1 MKKILVIEDTAAIRE
16 EIADILEME
25 GFQVF
30 EAADGLEGLN
40 KAKTIIPDLIVS
52 DILMPKLNGYQ
63 MLKELQKQYTTE
75 NIPLIFLSAK
85 AEKSDIREG
94 MNLGADDYLTKPL
107 SADDLIKAIN
117 NKLTKQELFN
127 KKIDELRINISRSF
141 PHELR
146 TPLHGILGFSSILK
160 DITDTPDRDYVIK
173 MASAIYE
180 SGKRLHHIVENYLL
194 FSMLLGEANDPAKK
208 ERNEPPIDTKDII
221 EQTVRKTGEEEN
233 RMPDIIMNLSE
244 FKLAIN
250 GNDLSKIIEELISNG
265 IKFSTPGEKIEI
277 STGRENQ
284 SCFISFRNEGTGM
297 SEENVAK
304 IGGFMQFDR
313 ESKEQQGLGLGLC
326 IVKLLTLIYKGD
338 IEIDSKPE
346 KYFSIKL
353 RFPQR

>member
-1 MKKILVIEDTAAIRE
+1 MKKILVIEDMAAIRE
-16 EIADILEME
+16 EIADILKME

-40 KAKTIIPDLIVS
+40 KAKTIIPDIIVS

-63 MLKELQKQYTTE
+63 MLRELQKQYITE

-85 AEKSDIREG
+85 AEKSDIRKG

-107 SADDLIKAIN
+107 SPDDLIKAIN

-160 DITDTPDRDYVIK
+160 DISGTPDKDYVVK
-173 MASAIYE
+173 MASNIYE
-180 SGKRLHHIVENYLL
+180 SGKRLHHIVQNYIL
-194 FSMLLGEANDPAKK
+194 FSGLLVEVYDPAKK
-208 ERNEPPIDTKDII
+208 ERNEPPINTKDII
-221 EQTVRKTGEEEN
+221 EQIVKKTGEKEN
-233 RMPDIIMNLSE
+233 RFSDIIMNLSE
-244 FKLAIN
+244 FKLGIN
-250 GNDLSKIIEELISNG
+250 GNDLLKIIEELVSNG

-284 SCFISFRNEGTGM
+284 FYFISVRNEGTGM
-297 SEENVAK
+297 SEESIAK

-313 ESKEQQGLGLGLC
+313 HLMEQQGLGLGLC
-326 IVKLLTLIYKGD
+326 IVKLLTLVYKGE
-338 IEIDSKPE
+338 IEIDSKPGE
-346 KYFSIKL
+346 YFFIKL
-353 RFPQR
+353 RFLR

>member
-16 EIADILEME
+16 EIVDILEME

-40 KAKTIIPDLIVS
+40 KAKTVTPDIIVS
-52 DILMPKLNGYQ
+52 DILMPRLNGYQ
-63 MLKELQKQYTTE
+63 MLRELQKQYATE

-85 AEKSDIREG
+85 AEKDDIREG

-107 SADDLIKAIN
+107 SPDDLIKAIN

-127 KKIDELRINISRSF
+127 KKIDELRISISRSF

-160 DITDTPDRDYVIK
+160 DITVAPDKDYVIK

-180 SGKRLHHIVENYLL
+180 SGKRLHHIVENYIL
-194 FSMLLGEANDPAKK
+194 FSSLLVEVNDPAKK
-208 ERNEPPIDTKDII
+208 ERIELPIDTKDII
-221 EQTVRKTGEEEN
+221 EKKVKKTGEEEN
-233 RMPDIIMNLSE
+233 RLSDIIMNLSE

-250 GNDLSKIIEELISNG
+250 SNDLLKIIEELVSNG

-284 SCFISFRNEGTGM
+284 SCFISVRNEGTGM
-297 SEENVAK
+297 SGESIAK
-304 IGGFMQFDR
+304 IGGFMQFNRDLM
-313 ESKEQQGLGLGLC
+313 EQQGLGLGLC
-326 IVKLLTLIYKGD
+326 IVRLLTTIYKGE
-338 IEIDSKPE
+338 IEIDSKPGQ
-346 KYFSIKL
+346 YFFIKL
-353 RFPQR
+353 RFPQ